1 MGGFL
6 SIRHERYRGDFDL
19 ERVEM
24 LGGDMC
30 YYERDDGIP

>member
-6 SIRHERYRGDFDL
+6 SIRHEGYRGGSDL

-24 LGGDMC
+24 LGGNMC
-30 YYERDDGIP
+30 L